1 MQYLD
6 FFTPILTSGENVI
19 HLVL

>member
-6 FFTPILTSGENVI
+6 FFTPILTSGENII